1 MLPNNRMRPT
11 RCYVVSDNLVFTIR
25 SKGNS
30 RVRQYLGRFL
40 GPFSKHISSARSA
53 AQIISR
59 NPRQG
64 LKLLFNCR
72 SAPHIQSQPDVYPF
86 AAYLGERFGCT
97 HVIASGR
104 PTAKNLMEL
113 YPQFEIIGIV
123 PGADLQ
129 LYRNQYGFGTWLEE
143 NMNLAG
149 TLSLPENV
157 LKRAV
162 IVCNDLEQF
171 VSPASLLKNL
181 KTWLDHAPVCILTS
195 TDRDLNRAG
204 SNGFPATPTRPG
216 RWNLVELE
224 DLLRAEGFNLEF
236 IGWTASD
243 NVNYE
248 KETILAVITNDAIG
262 KQQRPGAPFDFR
274 VVAFMAAYNEE
285 DIIVESI
292 KKWTDQGIS
301 VHVLENWST
310 DATYDLAKE
319 LESRLPVTVERFPKE
334 GPSKYFDWGAML
346 ERMEALSR
354 EIEADWF
361 IRRGADEVLVS
372 PWPGISYRDGLYLVD
387 QSGFNCVDH
396 TIVEFHPVDDGFAT
410 GMDHEA
416 YFRHF
421 DLKHLSHPRQRKAWK
436 NCGQP
441 ISTIPSAGHDVI
453 FDGRRIYPF
462 KFLLKHYSFRSQKHG
477 EKKVFRKRKSRWNP
491 KERARGWHIHYDSM
505 HEGHRFVQSASE
517 KEVFDEDHFN
527 KTYLVERLSG
537 IGTHRKIN

>member
-1 MLPNNRMRPT
+1 ML
-11 RCYVVSDNLVFTIR
+11 
-25 SKGNS
+25 SKGNP
-30 RVRQYLGRFL
+30 RVRQYLGQFL
-40 GPFSKHISSARSA
+40 GPISKHISSARSA

-59 NPRQG
+59 NPRHA
-64 LKLLFNCR
+64 LKLLLNCR
-72 SAPHIQSQPDVYPF
+72 SAPRTQSQPDVYPF
-86 AAYLGERFGCT
+86 AAYLGERFGST
-97 HVIASGR
+97 HVIAIGR
-104 PTAKNLMEL
+104 PSARDLIQL
-113 YPQFEIIGIV
+113 YPKFEIIGIV

-143 NMNLAG
+143 STNLAG
-149 TLSLPENV
+149 TLSVREDV

-171 VSPASLLKNL
+171 VSPASLLRNL
-181 KTWLDHAPVCILTS
+181 KTWLDHAQVCILTS
-195 TDRDLNRAG
+195 TDRDLDRAG
-204 SNGFPATPTRPG
+204 SNGFPTTPTRPG
-216 RWNLVELE
+216 RWNLIELE

-236 IGWTASD
+236 IGWTAND
-243 NVNYE
+243 NVNYA
-248 KETILAVITNDAIG
+248 KKTILAVITNDAVGNQIR
-262 KQQRPGAPFDFR
+262 QGAPFDFR

-285 DIIVESI
+285 DIIVQSI

-301 VHVLENWST
+301 VHLLENWST
-310 DATYDLAKE
+310 DATYNLAKE
-319 LESRLPVTVERFPKE
+319 LERRLPVTVERFPKE

-387 QSGFNCVDH
+387 QAGFNCVDH
-396 TIVEFHPVDDGFAT
+396 TIVEFHPVDDGFQT

-421 DLKHLSHPRQRKAWK
+421 DFKNLSHPRQRKAWK

-441 ISTIPSAGHDVI
+441 ISTIASAGHDVL
-453 FDGRRIYPF
+453 FDGRLVYPF
-462 KFLLKHYSFRSQKHG
+462 KFLLKHYSFRSQRHG
-477 EKKVFRKRKSRWNP
+477 EKKVFRERKARWNP

-505 HEGHRFVQSASE
+505 QEGHRFVQSASE
-517 KEVFDEDHFN
+517 KEAFDEDLFN
-527 KTYLVERLSG
+527 KTYLVERLSS
-537 IGTHRKIN
+537 IGTHRKKA